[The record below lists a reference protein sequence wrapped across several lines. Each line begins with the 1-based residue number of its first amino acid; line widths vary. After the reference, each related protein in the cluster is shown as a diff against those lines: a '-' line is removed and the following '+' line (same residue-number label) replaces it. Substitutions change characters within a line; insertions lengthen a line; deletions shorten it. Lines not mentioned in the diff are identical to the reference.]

1 MGEVPQLRR
10 LVAGHRYDLA
20 PTSRNPGDVK
30 DGVVVSLEVGQD
42 GFAAAGGRVLKHE
55 AGNRLSLERCCASE
69 RNFLGRKSYSEH
81 G

>member
-20 PTSRNPGDVK
+20 PTSRNPGHVK

-55 AGNRLSLERCCASE
+55 AGNRLSLERCWC
-69 RNFLGRKSYSEH
+69 L
-81 G
+81 